1 MDQLD
6 GHCWILTLSC
16 GDRSGI
22 VSQVTGHL
30 HQIGG
35 NIMEAQQ
42 YRDPE
47 TNRFFM
53 RVEFEV
59 SNTAGKGQFESFGSL
74 AAEFDMR
81 WQFRLRNQAKK
92 ALILVSKFDH
102 CLSDLLYRR
111 RIGELKMDIVGIVS
125 NHPGDNLHLPVR
137 DAIPFHHFPVSK
149 DSKPQQE
156 AQIRDVIEKTG
167 AELIILARYM
177 QILSDDMAQ
186 YLRGRCIN
194 IHHSFLPG
202 FKGAKPYHQAY
213 QRGVKMIGATA
224 HFVTSDLD
232 EGPIIEQDVE
242 QVSHNDTPED
252 LVTKGRNIEQRVLSR
267 AVGYVLEDRILLNG
281 RKTVVFRR

>member
-6 GHCWILTLSC
+6 GQCWILTLSC
-16 GDRSGI
+16 EDRSGI
-22 VSQVTGHL
+22 VSKVTGYL
-30 HQIGG
+30 HEIGG

-42 YRDPE
+42 FRDPE

-53 RVEFEV
+53 RVEFEIAN
-59 SNTAGKGQFESFGSL
+59 STGEEQFQSFGNRVS
-74 AAEFDMR
+74 EFDMR
-81 WQFRLRNQAKK
+81 WRFRRRDQAKK
-92 ALILVSKFDH
+92 VLILVSKFDH

-111 RIGELKMDIVGIVS
+111 RIGELKMDVVGIIS
-125 NHPGDNLHLPVR
+125 NHPGDNLHLPIR
-137 DAIPFHHFPVSK
+137 DEIPFHHFPVSK

-167 AELIILARYM
+167 AELVILARYM
-177 QILSDDMAQ
+177 QILSDEMAR

-202 FKGAKPYHQAY
+202 FKGARPYHQAY

-242 QVSHNDTPED
+242 QVSHSDVPED

-267 AVGYVLEDRILLNG
+267 AVRYALEDRILPNG

>member
-1 MDQLD
+1 
-6 GHCWILTLSC
+6 
-16 GDRSGI
+16 
-22 VSQVTGHL
+22 QVTGHL

-42 YRDPE
+42 FRDPE

-59 SNTAGKGQFESFGSL
+59 SNSAGEGQFDSFASL

-81 WQFRLRNQAKK
+81 WQFRPRNQAKK
-92 ALILVSKFDH
+92 VLILVSKFDH
-102 CLSDLLYRR
+102 CLSDLLYRG
-111 RIGELKMDIVGIVS
+111 RIGELKMDVVGVIS

-137 DAIPFHHFPVSK
+137 DEIPFHHFPVSK
-149 DSKPQQE
+149 DSKLQQE
-156 AQIRDVIEKTG
+156 AQIRDVIEQTG
-167 AELIILARYM
+167 TELVVLARYM
-177 QILSDDMAQ
+177 QILSDGMAQ

-242 QVSHNDTPED
+242 QVSHSDTPEN

-267 AVGYVLEDRILLNG
+267 ALGYALEDRILPNG